1 MTIGM
6 SNKHFQSF
14 HTPTPLNRE
23 QLSFCESN
31 MEAFS
36 SWTMSLSLLQLGD
49 RAATILN
56 ALQEL
61 SSLNCSESLRFD
73 MLQELHLFVDHVLE
87 TIDKNF
93 LSQNSQHAERHSHLI
108 DLNMQIRLSLI
119 VLYID
124 IAFRSQKPQHGR
136 WKIWQYQERHNRK
149 ICRVLSCYYAMQNIG
164 LLLLQQQSNYIEVIL
179 DQWRYTHEIYQYAFK
194 NDEQLI
200 NVNRI
205 QGSHYPLENIQ
216 ECYIQVLILDICY
229 TYQIRPSEIQALYE
243 CSSEWVQL
251 IELSHRSSHTSRYM
265 IDSQQDLPPIF
276 NHKQQQFFLADH
288 YLSTHKLLEHIN
300 NTIQDQPQYLSEK
313 EKKYLTTSLK
323 FHIQN
328 VLGATNIVRRH
339 QRYQHSAELEISFSL
354 EAAHYQLSHTDH
366 AGATTQSSDD
376 NVLHHAYGAA
386 GLTCE
391 VYLSQSHAPTEIATP
406 VLQTA
411 PHQEI
416 SQIYTTQVLDMSSH
430 GYRIQWDAEIPQHLH
445 SSELVIVREKNDLNW
460 KVGVIR
466 WMKKSYQNNYAIGLE
481 VLSEHVFPC
490 NVHLQRPAN
499 SATALTGLLF
509 AQTYTGKIQL
519 SIVLPNLPNLNKFDH
534 FFLELHDLK
543 IQLVHKKTLMV
554 TQSFIQFEIE
564 AQNIR
569 QLPILREI
577 LDRLIGQL

>member
-14 HTPTPLNRE
+14 HTPPPLDRE
-23 QLSFCESN
+23 QLSFCETN
-31 MEAFS
+31 IEAFS
-36 SWTMSLSLLQLGD
+36 SWALSLSLLQLGD
-49 RAATILN
+49 RAAAILN
-56 ALQEL
+56 ALNEL

-73 MLQELHLFVDHVLE
+73 MLQELHLFVEHVLE

-93 LSQNSQHAERHSHLI
+93 LSQNARHAERQNHLI

-119 VLYID
+119 QLYID
-124 IAFRSQKPQHGR
+124 IVFRSPKPKHSQ
-136 WKIWQYQERHNRK
+136 WKIWQYQDQHDSK
-149 ICRVLSCYYAMQNIG
+149 ICRILSCYYALQNIG
-164 LLLLQQQSNYIEVIL
+164 CLLLQQQLNYVEVLL

-194 NDEQLI
+194 NNEHLI
-200 NVNRI
+200 NINRI
-205 QGSHYPLENIQ
+205 QGSDYPLTNIQ
-216 ECYIQVLILDICY
+216 ECYIQILILDICY

-251 IELSHRSSHTSRYM
+251 VELSHRSSHTSRYM

-313 EKKYLTTSLK
+313 ERKYLCASLK

-328 VLGATNIVRRH
+328 VLGATNIVRKH
-339 QRYQHSAELEISFSL
+339 QRYQHSAELEISLSL
-354 EAAHYQLSHTDH
+354 EAAHYQLSQKNQYIQT
-366 AGATTQSSDD
+366 APANSNLNATSATRS
-376 NVLHHAYGAA
+376 LM
-386 GLTCE
+386 CE
-391 VYLSQSHAPTEIATP
+391 VYLSATQP
-406 VLQTA
+406 QGDTILKTA
-411 PHQEI
+411 DAKLNQDI
-416 SQIYTTQVLDMSSH
+416 TQIYTTQVLDMSSH
-430 GYRIQWDAEIPQHLH
+430 GYRIQWDAEIPKNLH

-466 WMKKSYQNNYAIGLE
+466 WMKKSYQNNFAIGLE

-490 NVHLQRPAN
+490 NVHPQRPAN
-499 SATALTGLLF
+499 TATTLSGLLF

-519 SIVLPNLPNLNKFDH
+519 SIVLPNLPDLSKFDC
-534 FFLELHDLK
+534 FFLELRELK
-543 IQLVHKKTLMV
+543 IQLVRKKTLMV
-554 TQSFIQFEIE
+554 TQSFVQFEIE
-564 AQNIR
+564 SQHAR

-577 LDRLIGQL
+577 LDRLIAQL

>member
-6 SNKHFQSF
+6 SNTHFQSF

-23 QLSFCESN
+23 QLSFCETHV
-31 MEAFS
+31 EAFS
-36 SWTMSLSLLQLGD
+36 AWTMSLSLLQLGD
-49 RAATILN
+49 RTAAILN
-56 ALQEL
+56 ALNEL

-73 MLQELHLFVDHVLE
+73 MLQELHLFVEHVLE

-93 LSQNSQHAERHSHLI
+93 LSQNAQHAERQSHLI

-119 VLYID
+119 QLYID
-124 IAFRSQKPQHGR
+124 IAFRSAKPRHGH
-136 WKIWQYQERHNRK
+136 WKVWQYQEQHDRRV
-149 ICRVLSCYYAMQNIG
+149 CRILSCYYALQNIG
-164 LLLLQQQSNYIEVIL
+164 FLLRQQQSNYIEVLL

-194 NDEQLI
+194 NNEHLI
-200 NVNRI
+200 NINRI
-205 QGSHYPLENIQ
+205 QGSDYPLVNIQ

-251 IELSHRSSHTSRYM
+251 VELSHRSSHTSRYM

-300 NTIQDQPQYLSEK
+300 NTIQDRPQYLSEK

-328 VLGATNIVRRH
+328 VLGATNIARRH

-354 EAAHYQLSHTDH
+354 EAAHYQLSHKGQYVPL
-366 AGATTQSSDD
+366 APSNSSVHIAVPVRD
-376 NVLHHAYGAA
+376 LM
-386 GLTCE
+386 CE
-391 VYLSQSHAPTEIATP
+391 VYLSQSQPQADIVLPTIKEASN
-406 VLQTA
+406 
-411 PHQEI
+411 QEVT
-416 SQIYTTQVLDMSSH
+416 QIYTTQVLDMSSH
-430 GYRIQWDAEIPQHLH
+430 GYRIQWDSEIPQHLH

-466 WMKKSYQNNYAIGLE
+466 WMKKSYQNNFAIGLE

-490 NVHLQRPAN
+490 NVHLQRPADA
-499 SATALTGLLF
+499 STALTGLLF

-519 SIVLPNLPNLNKFDH
+519 SIVLPNLTGLGKFDW
-534 FFLELHDLK
+534 FFIELRDLK

-554 TQSFIQFEIE
+554 TQSFVQFEIE
-564 AQNIR
+564 AQNTR
-569 QLPILREI
+569 QLPVLREI
-577 LDRLIGQL
+577 LDRLIAQL